1 MSITLRSAADILHAF
16 RVSTSSSAPG
26 RYYAICPECSHK
38 RKQAHQ
44 KLKCLGVTINEQGV
58 KLGCNHC
65 DWKDGAFYRTAAR
78 TAPAVA
84 AISQAGKARADQRR
98 MVECARSRNRS
109 QWLWTNRN
117 PPKGSIVETYLRECR
132 RYRGPLPPTLGF
144 LPARDGYPPAMIAA
158 FGMARETEPGIL
170 VIGNDD
176 ITGVHITKLKPDG
189 SDKAEL
195 DGESPKLTIG
205 IDNRMPIWL
214 APINDGLGL
223 VIAEGIEDALSAH
236 QATGLGAWAAGTAGR
251 LPAMAACVP
260 SYVEAVTIL
269 VDTDDSGE
277 KSSIELAEALVA
289 RKFEVLMARAP
300 KGISHEKN

>member
-44 KLKCLGVTINEQGV
+44 KLKCLGVTINEQGL

-109 QWLWTNRN
+109 QWLWNSRK
-117 PPKGSIVETYLRECR
+117 PLKGSIAETYLRECR
-132 RYRGPLPPTLGF
+132 HYRGPLPPTLGF
-144 LPARDGYPPAMIAA
+144 LPARDDYPPAMIAA
-158 FGMARETEPGIL
+158 FGMAHETEPGKLAID
-170 VIGNDD
+170 VEA
-176 ITGVHITKLKPDG
+176 ITGAHLTKLLSDG
-189 SDKAEL
+189 SDKAEIS
-195 DGESPKLTIG
+195 GESAKLTIG
-205 IDNRMPIWL
+205 LDNRMPIWL
-214 APINDGLGL
+214 AAVNDGLGL

-251 LPAMAACVP
+251 LPAMAAAVP
-260 SYVEAVTIL
+260 DYVECVTIMI
-269 VDTDDSGE
+269 DADASGE
-277 KSSIELAEALVA
+277 KSSFALAEALVA

-300 KGISHEKN
+300 GNSP